1 MFFIFV
7 AIGIAL
13 LVYNRRKVPVFRR
26 LLGNQDIREGN
37 PLRNEGQ
44 MAVNVVART
53 GSDVRAAQHGDV
65 LVFETTQAMRVLVA
79 GLVGVLALMLL
90 QQSINAMGIILL
102 GIAGYWVYYVCV
114 FRVVI
119 KDSDL
124 HSFDWMLR
132 HQTYDLALLRSVEED
147 STGNYRLEFSDG
159 RVAYVIKYLTGHS
172 QLHDLLLAT
181 LRINRVP

>member
-1 MFFIFV
+1 MFFIFL

-13 LVYNRRKVPVFRR
+13 LIYNRRKVPVFRR
-26 LLGNQDIREGN
+26 LLGNQDIREGSA
-37 PLRNEGQ
+37 LRDPGQ
-44 MAVNVVART
+44 MAVNVLARM
-53 GSDVRAAQHGDV
+53 GSETRAEQHGNV
-65 LVFETTQAMRVLVA
+65 LVFETTQAVRVLVA
-79 GLVGVLALMLL
+79 ALLGVLVLLLL
-90 QQSINAMGIILL
+90 QQQVNAMGLVFL
-102 GIAGYWVYYVCV
+102 AIAGYWIYYVCV

-119 KDSDL
+119 EDSQL
-124 HSFDWMLR
+124 HTIDWMLR